1 MFKAIKKIG
10 KDKAVFKL
18 TFEPLSL
25 VIACNKPINI
35 VLVFSRGDA
44 KPDQT
49 KTFQLPKSGK
59 EQ

>member
-10 KDKAVFKL
+10 KEKAVFKL

-25 VIACNKPINI
+25 VVSCNKPINI

-49 KTFQLPKSGK
+49 KTF
-59 EQ
+59 